1 MIDGEPGDGEEG
13 VPRRKPIRLCM
24 PGVDGGSMF
33 WQRDR
38 SVSACLGRESG
49 KPAYGALLA
58 DGEACTE
65 LWQADDG
72 S

>member
-1 MIDGEPGDGEEG
+1 
-13 VPRRKPIRLCM
+13 
-24 PGVDGGSMF
+24 MF

-38 SVSACLGRESG
+38 LVSACIDRESG